1 MLKCRTL
8 RRLCS
13 ITKKPYRSCNVS
25 VRTVKKSK
33 ATIIPMV
40 SEKGEPAFGRIATV
54 PQTSQIS
61 GDHALGD
68 VKAEFQ

>member
-1 MLKCRTL
+1 
-8 RRLCS
+8 
-13 ITKKPYRSCNVS
+13 
-25 VRTVKKSK
+25 VKKSK

-61 GDHALGD
+61 GDHALGG
-68 VKAEFQ
+68 VKAEFQKLP